1 MSGNFEN
8 ADSSEDIA
16 SSASA
21 TLSTTSVSTPHE
33 MRKEPNT
40 AVAASLA
47 AAAALRIAPPPPSV
61 NPSAVIGSG
70 STPFPS
76 ILQSIPQ
83 TSSELTPPISDNLYG
98 NPLWQTILR
107 LQQYQNM
114 ASLNPFLAAAAA
126 ANTLSPDAAVA
137 VAAVAA
143 AQQQQQQQ
151 HQLQMATIL
160 AQAQAMQQAA
170 ASAAAAAAATSK
182 PSTIHH
188 PISPSTSTS
197 VNINSPEENNSGINM
212 GLYRDYLNKYAKTT
226 SISTS
231 NATILSKSA
240 QVVSKDNPLASQLFL
255 SSGKLPSEQHLQHA
269 AIQSM
274 ASSST
279 TTSNTSSLKLNMADL
294 DPTSILTNATG
305 TLNQL
310 RSPICGGQ
318 SSQLASSPLPPKRQN
333 STSSSN
339 TASSVPLF
347 TSTAAMAATSSDYR
361 SAAEG
366 CGRGSS
372 SITSHQNGRDKVFTC
387 KICNRSFGYKHVLQN
402 HERTHTGEK
411 PFECKVC
418 HKRFTRDHH
427 LKTHMRLHTGEK
439 P

>member
-1 MSGNFEN
+1 
-8 ADSSEDIA
+8 
-16 SSASA
+16 
-21 TLSTTSVSTPHE
+21 
-33 MRKEPNT
+33 
-40 AVAASLA
+40 
-47 AAAALRIAPPPPSV
+47 
-61 NPSAVIGSG
+61 
-70 STPFPS
+70 
-76 ILQSIPQ
+76 
-83 TSSELTPPISDNLYG
+83 
-98 NPLWQTILR
+98 
-107 LQQYQNM
+107 
-114 ASLNPFLAAAAA
+114 
-126 ANTLSPDAAVA
+126 
-137 VAAVAA
+137 
-143 AQQQQQQQ
+143 
-151 HQLQMATIL
+151 
-160 AQAQAMQQAA
+160 
-170 ASAAAAAAATSK
+170 
-182 PSTIHH
+182 
-188 PISPSTSTS
+188 
-197 VNINSPEENNSGINM
+197 M
-212 GLYRDYLNKYAKTT
+212 GLYRDYLSKYAKTT

-240 QVVSKDNPLASQLFL
+240 QMVSKDNPLASQLFL

-279 TTSNTSSLKLNMADL
+279 TTSNTSSSLKHNIADL

-347 TSTAAMAATSSDYR
+347 TSTAAITDYR

-372 SITSHQNGRDKVFTC
+372 SMTSQQNGRDKVFTC